1 MSRIGGKVGSGA
13 SSCAQMP
20 LPHPH
25 VRAGD
30 EISGER
36 RDEEWSPQAR
46 NYRLNLSRGTLLA
59 MLDPRN
65 AKSTL
70 LPVALVRYRFGS
82 TANIP
87 LHFRENNGR
96 SLFFYP
102 SELPHRD
109 GQWIFVEFV
118 VAGSD
123 VPCLARGR
131 VRTQHNARF
140 TGSWLEFPT
149 PDLPLIMSD
158 LAQTRRA
165 HERLPIDVTASVR
178 CADGAKLVCRIADVS
193 ADGLRLSGLPFLLK
207 ADEDLSIEMVGMP
220 RAQSDLGKGRVV
232 WVRAQEAGIHFRGR
246 GPLNPSLVKLVEQA
260 VAVRSS
266 AIEFVHPDSCSCR
279 NGERPLEPQLPGTGR

>member
-1 MSRIGGKVGSGA
+1 MID
-13 SSCAQMP
+13 
-20 LPHPH
+20 L
-25 VRAGD
+25 
-30 EISGER
+30 
-36 RDEEWSPQAR
+36 
-46 NYRLNLSRGTLLA
+46 
-59 MLDPRN
+59 RN
-65 AKSTL
+65 AKSNL
-70 LPVALVRYRFGS
+70 LPVALVRYRFGT

-102 SELPHRD
+102 AALPHRD

-149 PDLPLIMSD
+149 PDLPLIMRN

-165 HERLPIDVTASVR
+165 HARLPIDVTASVR
-178 CADGAKLVCRIADVS
+178 CADGGKLVCRIADVS
-193 ADGLRLSGLPFLLK
+193 ADGLRLAGLPFFLNVG
-207 ADEDLSIEMVGMP
+207 EDLSIEMVGMP
-220 RAQSDLGKGRVV
+220 RAHSDLGKGRVV
-232 WVRAQEAGIHFRGR
+232 WVRVQEAGIHFLGR
-246 GPLNPSLVKLVEQA
+246 GSRNPSLVKLVEQA
-260 VAVRSS
+260 VAVRST

-279 NGERPLEPQLPGTGR
+279 GDQRPPEPPLPGLVERSR

>member
-1 MSRIGGKVGSGA
+1 M
-13 SSCAQMP
+13 
-20 LPHPH
+20 
-25 VRAGD
+25 D
-30 EISGER
+30 
-36 RDEEWSPQAR
+36 
-46 NYRLNLSRGTLLA
+46 
-59 MLDPRN
+59 
-65 AKSTL
+65 
-70 LPVALVRYRFGS
+70 
-82 TANIP
+82 
-87 LHFRENNGR
+87 GR

-109 GQWIFVEFV
+109 GQWIFVEFA

-131 VRTQHNARF
+131 VRAQSSSKIV
-140 TGSWLEFPT
+140 GSWLEFPA
-149 PDLPLIMSD
+149 PDLPVIMRN

-193 ADGLRLSGLPFLLK
+193 VDGLRLSGLPFLLN
-207 ADEDLSIEMVGMP
+207 AGEDLSIEMVGMP
-220 RAQSDLGKGRVV
+220 RAQSDLGKGHVV

-246 GPLNPSLVKLVEQA
+246 GSRNPSLVKLVEQA
-260 VAVRSS
+260 VAVRST

>member
-1 MSRIGGKVGSGA
+1 MAAVVEELSVGS
-13 SSCAQMP
+13 
-20 LPHPH
+20 
-25 VRAGD
+25 VRRHTAPMID
-30 EISGER
+30 
-36 RDEEWSPQAR
+36 
-46 NYRLNLSRGTLLA
+46 L
-59 MLDPRN
+59 RN
-65 AKSTL
+65 AKSNL

-102 SELPHRD
+102 AALPHRD
-109 GQWIFVEFV
+109 GQWIFVEFA

-149 PDLPLIMSD
+149 PDLPLIMRN

-178 CADGAKLVCRIADVS
+178 CADGGKLVCRIADVS
-193 ADGLRLSGLPFLLK
+193 ADGLRLAGLPFFLNVG
-207 ADEDLSIEMVGMP
+207 EDLSIEMVGMP
-220 RAQSDLGKGRVV
+220 RAHSDLGKGRVV
-232 WVRAQEAGIHFRGR
+232 WVRTQEAGIHFGGGR
-246 GPLNPSLVKLVEQA
+246 GSRNPSLAKLVEQA
-260 VAVRSS
+260 AAGPRTPAGVA
-266 AIEFVHPDSCSCR
+266 HPDACSCR
-279 NGERPLEPQLPGTGR
+279 DRERRL

>member
-1 MSRIGGKVGSGA
+1 M
-13 SSCAQMP
+13 
-20 LPHPH
+20 
-25 VRAGD
+25 
-30 EISGER
+30 
-36 RDEEWSPQAR
+36 
-46 NYRLNLSRGTLLA
+46 
-59 MLDPRN
+59 
-65 AKSTL
+65 
-70 LPVALVRYRFGS
+70 
-82 TANIP
+82 
-87 LHFRENNGR
+87 
-96 SLFFYP
+96 
-102 SELPHRD
+102 
-109 GQWIFVEFV
+109 
-118 VAGSD
+118 AGSD

-207 ADEDLSIEMVGMP
+207 AGEDLSIEMVGMP